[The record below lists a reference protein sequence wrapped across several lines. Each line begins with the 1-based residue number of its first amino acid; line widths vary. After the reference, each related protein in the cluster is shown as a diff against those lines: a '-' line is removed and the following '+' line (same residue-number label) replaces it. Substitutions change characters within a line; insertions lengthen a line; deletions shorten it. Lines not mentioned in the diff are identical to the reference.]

1 MSGEA
6 ANEREGVAANDGAL
20 VSAEGVS
27 TYFGGRSLFDRR
39 PPVQAVDD
47 VTLSLQPG
55 ERLALVGE
63 SGSGKTTLARTLLGL
78 TRATAGRIDVA
89 GIDVRRLDRA
99 SRARL
104 RRTAQLVHQDPQGS
118 LSPRLRVRSLLS
130 EPYRIHGVPAAERQ
144 PVEELLEMV
153 GLAAEQAGKYPHEL
167 SGGQARRVGLAR
179 ALALRPRLLVA
190 DEPTA
195 GLDVS
200 AAGDILNLVKNLSSD
215 LGLGYVL
222 VTHNLNT
229 VAFAADTIAVMYL
242 GSVVEQGP
250 VEDVLHRPAHPY
262 TRALIDAVPEP
273 EPGRRAVATVS
284 GEVPSART
292 PPPGCRFHPRCPL
305 AFDRCRTERPELL
318 PVRETGRRS
327 ACHLSDQVLAEPIGS
342 DPGRA

>member
-1 MSGEA
+1 MSGES
-6 ANEREGVAANDGAL
+6 L

-27 TYFGGRSLFDRR
+27 THFGSRSVFDRR

-47 VTLSLQPG
+47 VTLGLRPG

-89 GIDVRRLDRA
+89 GIDVRRLTRA

-104 RRTAQLVHQDPQGS
+104 RRTAQLVHQDAQGS
-118 LSPRLRVRSLLS
+118 LSPRLRVRSLLT
-130 EPYRIHGVPAAERQ
+130 EPYRIHRIPAAERQ
-144 PVEELLEMV
+144 PAEELLELV
-153 GLAAEQAGKYPHEL
+153 GLAAEQADKYPHEL

-200 AAGDILNLVKNLSSD
+200 AAGDILNLVKNLSTD

-242 GSVVEQGP
+242 GSIVEQGP

-273 EPGRRAVATVS
+273 EPGRRTAAPPVS

-305 AFDRCRTERPELL
+305 AFDRCRTERPALL
-318 PVRETGRRS
+318 PVPETGRES
-327 ACHLSDQVLAEPIGS
+327 ACHISEQVLEHSQEEPTG
-342 DPGRA
+342 

>member
-1 MSGEA
+1 MTSESP
-6 ANEREGVAANDGAL
+6 L
-20 VSAEGVS
+20 VTATAVS
-27 TYFGGRSLFDRR
+27 TYFRSRSPFDRR
-39 PPVQAVDD
+39 PPVRAVED
-47 VTLSLQPG
+47 VTLNLQEG

-78 TRATAGRIDVA
+78 TPATSGSIDVA
-89 GIDVRRLDRA
+89 GIDVRALTRA

-118 LSPRLRVRSLLS
+118 LSPRQRVRSLLT
-130 EPYRIHGVPAAERQ
+130 EPYRIHATPDGERRGA
-144 PVEELLEMV
+144 EELLEMV
-153 GLAAEQAGKYPHEL
+153 GLNPEQADKYPHEL
-167 SGGQARRVGLAR
+167 SGGQARRVGIAR

-190 DEPTA
+190 DEPTS

-200 AAGDILNLVKNLSSD
+200 AAGDVLNLIKNVSTE

-250 VEDVLHRPAHPY
+250 VDDVLRHPSHPY
-262 TRALIDAVPEP
+262 TRALIEAVPEP
-273 EPGRRAVATVS
+273 DPTRRGGEVSLS

-305 AFDRCRTERPELL
+305 AFDRCRTEP
-318 PVRETGRRS
+318 PVLRAVAAPDRLT
-327 ACHLSDQVLAEPIGS
+327 ACHIAEQVLDPDSLEEPT
-342 DPGRA
+342 R